1 MEINGVPL
9 HPLVVH
15 AAVVFTP
22 LACLAALA
30 YCVPSWRDRV
40 RWPLVALAAVA
51 LVSVWVAF
59 LSGEDFRKDPR
70 FEFVAGTPVEDRLE
84 DHESW
89 AERLRIGASVFALL
103 AFASAWFHTR
113 TDAVRTVLTG
123 LTALAALVTLVLVV
137 LTGDA
142 GAQATWKIDS

>member
-30 YCVPSWRDRV
+30 YCVPSWRDRL
-40 RWPLVALAAVA
+40 RWPLVVLAAISV
-51 LVSVWVAF
+51 VSIWVAY
-59 LSGEDFRKDPR
+59 LSGEDLRDER
-70 FEFVAGTPVEDRLE
+70 FAQATGPFLERLE
-84 DHESW
+84 DHEEW
-89 AERLRIGASVFALL
+89 ADRLRIGGSVFGVL
-103 AFASAWFHTR
+103 AFAAAWFHTR
-113 TDAVRTVLTG
+113 TGAVRTTLTV
-123 LTALAALVTLVLVV
+123 LTALGALATLVLVY

-142 GAQATWKIDS
+142 GAQATWQIDS

>member
-15 AAVVFTP
+15 SAVVFTP

-30 YCVPSWRDRV
+30 YGVPSWRDRL
-40 RWPLVALAAVA
+40 RWPLVVLAVISVA
-51 LVSVWVAF
+51 SIWVAY
-59 LSGEDFRKDPR
+59 LSGEDLRDER
-70 FEFVAGTPVEDRLE
+70 FAQASGPFLERLQ
-84 DHESW
+84 DHEDW
-89 AERLRIGASVFALL
+89 AAKLRIGATVFGVL
-103 AFASAWFHTR
+103 AFAAAWFHTR
-113 TDAVRTVLTG
+113 TGAVRTTLPG
-123 LTALAALVTLVLVV
+123 LTALGAVVTLVLVF

>member
-22 LACLAALA
+22 LAGLAALGYA
-30 YCVPSWRDRV
+30 VPSWRDRL
-40 RWPLVALAAVA
+40 RWPLVVLAAVSVA
-51 LVSVWVAF
+51 GVWVAF
-59 LSGEDFRKDPR
+59 LSGQDLREER
-70 FEFVAGTPVEDRLE
+70 FAAATGPFLERLE
-84 DHESW
+84 DHETW
-89 AERLRIGASVFALL
+89 AERLRIGASVFAVV
-103 AFASAWFHTR
+103 AFAAAWLHTR
-113 TDAVRTVLTG
+113 TGPVRTGLTVLT
-123 LTALAALVTLVLVV
+123 ALGGVVTLVLVV

>member
-30 YCVPSWRDRV
+30 YCVPGWRDWV
-40 RWPLVALAAVA
+40 RWPLVALAAV
-51 LVSVWVAF
+51 SVVAVWIAF
-59 LSGEDFRKDPR
+59 LSGEDFREDPR
-70 FEFVAGTPVEDRLE
+70 FEFVAGTAIEDRLE

-89 AERLRIGASVFALL
+89 AEWLRIGTSVFAVIV
-103 AFASAWFHTR
+103 FAAAWFHTR
-113 TDAVRTVLTG
+113 TGAVRIALS
-123 LTALAALVTLVLVV
+123 ALAALGAVVTLVLVV

-142 GAQATWKIDS
+142 GAQAVWKLDS